1 MYNGE
6 QLLKQLVNLVSKADQ
21 GKICVGSET
30 LALSTSVKRLAS
42 IPVGATSADMTLE
55 CAAGSTSTN
64 VGARYSISSTAPSAT
79 ISAGGMPIGDYDTIE
94 ISHESNLTA
103 FQVISA
109 DAVTKYLKIIYYK

>member
-6 QLLKQLVNLVSKADQ
+6 QLLKQLVNLVAKADQ
-21 GKICVGSET
+21 GKLCVGSQT
-30 LALSTSVKRLAS
+30 LALSTSVQRLTV
-42 IPVGATSADMTLE
+42 PDGAGSADMTLE
-55 CAAGSTSTN
+55 CAAGSTAPN

-94 ISHESNLTA
+94 ISHESNLRA